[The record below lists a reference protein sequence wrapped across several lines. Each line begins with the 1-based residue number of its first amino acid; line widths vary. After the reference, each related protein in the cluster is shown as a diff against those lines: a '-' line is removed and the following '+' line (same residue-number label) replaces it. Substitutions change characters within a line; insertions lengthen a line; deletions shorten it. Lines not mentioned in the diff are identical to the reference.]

1 VTTEFTCQCTSQ
13 TSIRMICNACKR
25 KRQRI
30 LGRLRA
36 RRFRGSDQPNG
47 SVYLDPDT
55 VAELLKGL
63 DVVRRA
69 EEAVRDDADK
79 RGDYVAGPTKRLMEG
94 VSIVRQ
100 ALSTQLAEA
109 EAERVEIDRPQRRRL
124 GGS

>member
-1 VTTEFTCQCTSQ
+1 
-13 TSIRMICNACKR
+13 
-25 KRQRI
+25 
-30 LGRLRA
+30 
-36 RRFRGSDQPNG
+36 
-47 SVYLDPDT
+47 LDPDT

>member
-1 VTTEFTCQCTSQ
+1 
-13 TSIRMICNACKR
+13 MICNACKR

-79 RGDYVAGPTKRLMEG
+79 RGDYVAGPTSG
-94 VSIVRQ
+94 
-100 ALSTQLAEA
+100 
-109 EAERVEIDRPQRRRL
+109 
-124 GGS
+124 